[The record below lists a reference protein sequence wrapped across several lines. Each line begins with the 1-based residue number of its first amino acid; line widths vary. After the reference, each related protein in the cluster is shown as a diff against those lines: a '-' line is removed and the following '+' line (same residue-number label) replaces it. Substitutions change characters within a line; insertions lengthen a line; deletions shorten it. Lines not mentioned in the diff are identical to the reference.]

1 MSFKDLNIHFK
12 SDSKGDIAKIYKTAF
27 TNQQIKIICLGEKS
41 PINQLKFN
49 KNTMKEYVIL
59 ADLVSLVKSQATGIE
74 KIKFE
79 LDKTK
84 TFNKKSVSVI
94 ATYNVSYDKKT
105 PISSSY
111 KLFVN
116 YG

>member
-1 MSFKDLNIHFK
+1 MRFKDLNIHLK
-12 SDSKGDIAKIYKTAF
+12 TDLNGDIAKISKTAF

-49 KNTMKEYVIL
+49 KITMKEYVIL
-59 ADLVSLVKSQATGIE
+59 ADLVSLVKSQAAGIE

-79 LDKTK
+79 LDKK
-84 TFNKKSVSVI
+84 NTFYKSVSVI
-94 ATYNVSYDKKT
+94 ATYKASYDKT

-111 KLFVN
+111 KLSV
-116 YG
+116 G